1 MLCRKCKK
9 ELPDGS
15 VFCCWCGIRQE
26 IKHSPRTRPNGSGSA
41 FKRGKTWMIEVV
53 IGYDPDSGRPVRRTK
68 GGFRTKTEAL
78 AYAPTLKCE
87 TRASKVYHL
96 AMYYQVW
103 SQTANLSKSKE
114 TAYRIAWEKLSPIA
128 YTPVRDLDISTLQSL
143 VSEKAP
149 TYYPARDMRTLLS
162 HLFKLAIADQQVTV
176 NLAQYIKLPSLE
188 EESPEP
194 FTESELS
201 SFWSSYDAGDTFVGY
216 ILLMVYTGMMPGEL
230 FIFRKD
236 MIDWDQRLIIGCG
249 LKTKVRK
256 STPIVVADCILP
268 VLQLLCDSTPGEK
281 VLRMNRDHFYEEFHL
296 ALSRC
301 GCRNLTPYACRHT
314 TATALALGDNVAP
327 SVIQKVMRHSK
338 FTTTQRYIH
347 PDVSDALAAVNTLHS
362 TPNKFPT

>member
-9 ELPDGS
+9 EIPDS
-15 VFCCWCGIRQE
+15 SAFCCWCGIRQE
-26 IKHSPRTRPNGSGSA
+26 IKRSARTRPNGSGTA
-41 FKRGKTWMIEVV
+41 YRDLRTKLYICEVTL
-53 IGYDPDSGRPVRRTK
+53 GYDPVTGDRIRKRKYGFKTK
-68 GGFRTKTEAL
+68 SEAL
-78 AYAPTLKCE
+78 AYAPTLKGE
-87 TRASKVYHL
+87 TRASKVYNL
-96 AMYYQVW
+96 SMYHHVW

-128 YTPVRDLDISTLQSL
+128 YTPIRDLDISTLQSL

-268 VLQLLCDSTPGEK
+268 VLQHLCDSTPGEK

-301 GCRNLTPYACRHT
+301 GCRDLTPYSCRHT

-347 PDVSDALAAVNTLHS
+347 PDVSDALSAVNTIQR
-362 TPNKFPT
+362 P